1 MRRSALL
8 FACIASACAAAP
20 PAPGPSPPKPV
31 PAAAPAAGLPPLSER
46 ERVIADELRSD
57 VAELAGKIGERNADK
72 KWELASAADWLV
84 ESLEKIGYAVA
95 RDGHE
100 IDGVLVQNLS
110 VQIRGG
116 SAADEVVVVGAH
128 YDSATGSP
136 GANDNA
142 SGVAALLALARRY
155 QTASADRTLRFV
167 FFANEEPPY
176 FQTPKMGSLLYAQ
189 GLVVRRENV
198 VAMLSLE
205 SIGVYSDAAGS
216 QRAPQA
222 LAGKI
227 PTIGNFAAVVGNT
240 ASKPLVDLVAEGLSV
255 RGSLPAVGA
264 ALPGEV
270 PEAGWSD
277 HWSFWQIGVPA
288 VMITDTAPFRDE
300 HYHKPSDTPE
310 RLDYARAA
318 RLVAGLESVI
328 AELVGESV
336 SLKPDKKSKDV
347 LAP

>member
-20 PAPGPSPPKPV
+20 PAPGPSQPKPV

-57 VAELAGKIGERNADK
+57 VAQLAGKIGERNADK

-176 FQTPKMGSLLYAQ
+176 FQTPKMGSLLYAR

-216 QRAPQA
+216 PTRAPSPRGKDPDHRQLRRRRRQHGVEA
-222 LAGKI
+222 LGRSRGRGALGARQLARRRR
-227 PTIGNFAAVVGNT
+227 GSARRRARGRLVR
-240 ASKPLVDLVAEGLSV
+240 PLV
-255 RGSLPAVGA
+255 
-264 ALPGEV
+264 
-270 PEAGWSD
+270 
-277 HWSFWQIGVPA
+277 
-288 VMITDTAPFRDE
+288 
-300 HYHKPSDTPE
+300 
-310 RLDYARAA
+310 
-318 RLVAGLESVI
+318 
-328 AELVGESV
+328 
-336 SLKPDKKSKDV
+336 V
-347 LAP
+347 LADRRACGDDHGHGAVS